1 MDAEKEGTVSLGDC
15 INYDAETQWLE
26 KAIRIGVERTV
37 TGLVLGSTESV
48 IPLRRPRGD
57 IQWARNS
64 SALEINIWEPSV
76 NQ

>member
-1 MDAEKEGTVSLGDC
+1 MVAEKEDTVSLGHC
-15 INYDAETQWLE
+15 INCDAETQWLE

-37 TGLVLGSTESV
+37 TGLVLRSTESV

-57 IQWARNS
+57 IQWARNR